1 LNFAGGRALAHPG
14 ARALRRTVMKH
25 DRQLDHRE
33 GGPLQEAFDAQAA
46 GVRLELE
53 PPNAYGRDI
62 GAFVRFVRA
71 VVEPGLPGDT
81 VAPGRYDDELL
92 ENVVRGWEELHPDE
106 AGHLWKNYATDPFVA
121 VGRGAVGILDDQ
133 AYRKWRDSDELKDDM
148 EEFPPYSPRRI
159 RISQLRVTYVGRTT
173 AVVTYSAEEDYQNG
187 KIRVTNAG
195 VMALKIDDST
205 WKIAAETIPEKSIR

>member
-1 LNFAGGRALAHPG
+1 
-14 ARALRRTVMKH
+14 
-25 DRQLDHRE
+25 
-33 GGPLQEAFDAQAA
+33 
-46 GVRLELE
+46 
-53 PPNAYGRDI
+53 
-62 GAFVRFVRA
+62 
-71 VVEPGLPGDT
+71 
-81 VAPGRYDDELL
+81 
-92 ENVVRGWEELHPDE
+92 
-106 AGHLWKNYATDPFVA
+106 
-121 VGRGAVGILDDQ
+121 
-133 AYRKWRDSDELKDDM
+133 M